1 MTAVLSWFATHYGPS
16 GSDQGGG
23 SAYNSASADPLIAG
37 LTGNGSPTDITT
49 AIQVDI
55 VKAEGGTPNRSPANQ
70 TFADQLLSFART
82 YQAPWSLK
90 VALNSNGPY
99 LAGTSYGGTL
109 AINDKFGQRVPVR
122 GINISATGQTN
133 VAIDMAQGETT
144 GDGSVTFT
152 YTPSSDGPFDAQFV
166 TSDVAGRAP
175 IYEDTSA
182 PGGYQRLM
190 TPERADSSADLR
202 GSVIPPNAVSG
213 GLIVGKVNE
222 TGLVFLGGAVFNIFD
237 ITGQYR
243 ETVVTSDGSGTP
255 GNELPTGIGVS
266 SFDLQQGFYY
276 ILEVQAPPGYFPP
289 PPFDPANPGTAYELN
304 PANPFSM
311 RQLQPV
317 FAGQYTNSL
326 FADLPLPGRFNFGKV
341 DTQAT
346 VLTGAFVPLAGAVF
360 RIDKCADA
368 SCTALTGETIN
379 TGPTDSTGT
388 FFFPIDQGYFGL
400 GYYLITEI
408 VSPPGFVSSPPQ
420 IHQITPGRI
429 MDVLFSNKHVPQ
441 GDDANLGSDSKRRG
455 HDRRHH

>member
-1 MTAVLSWFATHYGPS
+1 VTAVLSWFATHYGPS

-175 IYEDTSA
+175 IYEDASA

-222 TGLVFLGGAVFNIFD
+222 TGLVALGGAVFNIFD

-266 SFDLQQGFYY
+266 S
-276 ILEVQAPPGYFPP
+276 
-289 PPFDPANPGTAYELN
+289 
-304 PANPFSM
+304 
-311 RQLQPV
+311 
-317 FAGQYTNSL
+317 
-326 FADLPLPGRFNFGKV
+326 
-341 DTQAT
+341 
-346 VLTGAFVPLAGAVF
+346 
-360 RIDKCADA
+360 
-368 SCTALTGETIN
+368 
-379 TGPTDSTGT
+379 ST
-388 FFFPIDQGYFGL
+388 
-400 GYYLITEI
+400 
-408 VSPPGFVSSPPQ
+408 
-420 IHQITPGRI
+420 
-429 MDVLFSNKHVPQ
+429 SNKASTTSWRSRRRRVTSHHHRSIPPTRARLMNSIQ
-441 GDDANLGSDSKRRG
+441 PTRSACDSFSRCSQANTPTPCSLTFPCRAGSTSARWTPRR
-455 HDRRHH
+455 RC